1 MKNFVPQDYP
11 QPSTGA
17 NVSLKTGHLSLTN
30 GEFSM
35 TIAHPRFL
43 PWGALWLGLCLAGV
57 APAQPPSALPAA
69 FEQPD
74 GAKPEQRA
82 ELQRELEQSAQ
93 VLEAQSKTVKI
104 VAKLVGPAVVH
115 IEADI
120 PADPD
125 LQYGN
130 GIKHKPEAGSGII
143 VELKDKH
150 YVLTNRHVVRNTT
163 PADIRIRLAD
173 GRLFHPSRV
182 LEDPDTD
189 VAVLELAAPDLVAAP
204 LGDSDRMDI
213 GDFVLAVGSP
223 FGLSQ
228 SVTFGIISAKGRR
241 DLKLNETT
249 VRVQDFLQTDA
260 AINPGNSGG
269 PLVNLRAQVIGIN
282 TAIASNSGGNEGIGF
297 SIPINMFMVVARQL
311 IETGRMTSAFLGV
324 NLNSKFGPATAAD
337 LGLPRPVGAQITS
350 IKPNSPA
357 AAAKLE
363 VGDVVLEFNNTPVE
377 NDAHLVRLV
386 SLTPLGKSV
395 PLLVYRNRKTFTVTV
410 QVSDR
415 ANFEP

>member
-1 MKNFVPQDYP
+1 MKNLVLQDCR
-11 QPSTGA
+11 QLSVCQ
-17 NVSLKTGHLSLTN
+17 NVSLKTGHFSLTN
-30 GEFSM
+30 GTFSM
-35 TIAHPRFL
+35 TIAKSCFL
-43 PWGALWLGLCLAGV
+43 PCIALWLGLC
-57 APAQPPSALPAA
+57 PAVVVHAQSPTALPAGL
-69 FEQPD
+69 ERPD
-74 GAKPEQRA
+74 DAKPEQRA
-82 ELQRELEQSAQ
+82 ELQRELEQNAQ
-93 VLEAQSKTVKI
+93 LLEAQSKVVKL
-104 VAKLVGPAVVH
+104 VAKLIGPAVVH

-120 PADPD
+120 PQEPS

-130 GIKHKPEAGSGII
+130 GVKHKPEAGSGII
-143 VELKDKH
+143 VELKNKN

-189 VAVLELAAPDLVAAP
+189 VAVLELAAPNLVAAP
-204 LGDSDRMDI
+204 VGDSDRMDI

-269 PLVNLRAQVIGIN
+269 PLVNLRGQIIGIN

-297 SIPINMFMVVARQL
+297 AIPINMFMVVARQL
-311 IETGRMTSAFLGV
+311 IETGKMTSAFLGV

-337 LGLPRPVGAQITS
+337 LGLPRPIGAQITS

-357 AAAKLE
+357 ATAKLE
-363 VGDVVLEFNNTPVE
+363 VGDVVLEFNSTPVE

-395 PLLVYRNRKTFTVTV
+395 PVLIYRNRKTFTVTV